1 MENLP
6 KSSILQPRISAS
18 FIHRKQ
24 QIHRYIRIGL
34 TVLSK
39 RGVKTKDIGNLAVIS
54 AEKAASII
62 RNARKVVNKHL
73 DKALKEAQGDI

>member
-1 MENLP
+1 MMYL
-6 KSSILQPRISAS
+6 SAEGYLNGG
-18 FIHRKQ
+18 IYEVDVNRH
-24 QIHRYIRIGL
+24 
-34 TVLSK
+34 V
-39 RGVKTKDIGNLAVIS
+39 KDIGNLAVIS